1 MTKCKTFSS
10 ANLVLFSLLRPLGPV
25 QIATSAKGIGNKAVA
40 VELNLPLRQ
49 HLIEDFTKKEKRVL
63 AAITCPTNFS
73 TQDGNGMG
81 LRGLLLAPNSL
92 LMAKLHPV
100 RGESL
105 HPVNHSAAKGW
116 LRGKGF
122 SSNWQADPEVSF
134 LLSCKMPFEK

>member
-10 ANLVLFSLLRPLGPV
+10 ANLVLFSLLRPLGQV

-49 HLIEDFTKKEKRVL
+49 HLIEDFTKKEKRVF
-63 AAITCPTNFS
+63 AAITCPTNFP

-105 HPVNHSAAKGW
+105 VHS
-116 LRGKGF
+116 
-122 SSNWQADPEVSF
+122 SSTRPGSPP
-134 LLSCKMPFEK
+134 LPLSLALPLSLGILPDSEHQRSN